1 MTFNQGDLVR
11 VSGYISEYVRD
22 GDFGIVIGRLDGSVK
37 ANWFNPLRLHYDGGT
52 AWYAPE
58 KYLTKIGDSEVM
70 V

>member
-22 GDFGIVIGRLDGSVK
+22 GDFGIVIAQLGGSVK
-37 ANWFNPLRLHYDGGT
+37 AHWFNPLMFNHDGGT

-58 KYLTKIGDSEVM
+58 KHLTKIGDSGVM
-70 V
+70 L